1 MTCPLGL
8 AALTVLDTP
17 PVRQVDLAERHGFDT
32 IGLRLLPAAP
42 GTTAYPLHED
52 HTALDMLVRR
62 LEDSPIE
69 VFDLEIIR
77 LDADFDPAAYLG
89 VLEAGARLGAKAV
102 LVGGDDRD
110 RARLIDSYARLAQL
124 CATYRLVASLEFMP
138 WTAVPDATAAAQI
151 VSQADG
157 PARSVLIDA
166 LHVDRSATSLED
178 LAAIPREWLH
188 YAQMCD
194 GSTPAP
200 TDESELIRQ
209 AREERLVPGTGG
221 IALVDIWSTLPAGLP
236 VSVELPNEP
245 LRRAVGTDAWLDRL
259 VAATRETLAQV
270 RAQRRERRADVTNS

>member
-1 MTCPLGL
+1 MTAPLGL
-8 AALTVLDTP
+8 AALTVLDTAP
-17 PVRQVDLAERHGFDT
+17 LQQVDLAEKHGFDT
-32 IGLRLLPAAP
+32 IGIRLLPAAP

-52 HTALDMLVRR
+52 DAALDALIRR
-62 LEDSPIE
+62 LDDSPIE
-69 VFDLEIIR
+69 VFDLEIVR
-77 LDADFDPAAYLG
+77 LGVDFDPKSYVPL
-89 VLEAGARLGAKAV
+89 LEAGARLGAKAV

-110 RARLIDSYARLAQL
+110 RARLTDSYARLAEL
-124 CATYRLVASLEFMP
+124 CAQYGIVASLEFMP
-138 WTAVPDATAAAQI
+138 WTAVPDATTAVEI

-166 LHVDRSATSLED
+166 LHTARSTTTLGD

-194 GSTPAP
+194 GSVPAP
-200 TDESELIRQ
+200 TNDAELVRH

-221 IALVDIWSTLPAGLP
+221 INLTDIWSTLPPDLP

-259 VAATRETLAQV
+259 VTQTRRVL
-270 RAQRRERRADVTNS
+270 DTNRTTSTH

>member
-1 MTCPLGL
+1 MTAPLGL
-8 AALTVLDTP
+8 AALTVLDTAP
-17 PVRQVDLAERHGFDT
+17 LQQVDLAEKHGFDT
-32 IGLRLLPAAP
+32 IGIRLLPAAP

-52 HTALDMLVRR
+52 DAALDALIRR
-62 LEDSPIE
+62 LDDSPIE

-77 LDADFDPAAYLG
+77 LQADFDPKSYVPL
-89 VLEAGARLGAKAV
+89 LEAGARLGAKAV

-110 RARLIDSYARLAQL
+110 RARLTDSYARLAEL
-124 CATYRLVASLEFMP
+124 CAQYGIVASLEFMP
-138 WTAVPDATAAAQI
+138 WTAVPDATTAVEI
-151 VSQADG
+151 VTQADG

-166 LHVDRSATSLED
+166 LHTARSTTTLDD

-194 GSTPAP
+194 GSVPAP
-200 TDESELIRQ
+200 TNDAELVRH

-221 IALVDIWSTLPAGLP
+221 IDLTGIWSTLPTDLP

-259 VAATRETLAQV
+259 VTQTRRVL
-270 RAQRRERRADVTNS
+270 DTNRTTSAH

>member
-1 MTCPLGL
+1 MTAPLGL
-8 AALTVLDTP
+8 AALTVLDTAP
-17 PVRQVDLAERHGFDT
+17 LQQVDLAEKHGFDT
-32 IGLRLLPAAP
+32 IGIRLLPAAP

-52 HTALDMLVRR
+52 DAALDALIRR
-62 LEDSPIE
+62 LDDSPIE

-77 LDADFDPAAYLG
+77 LRADFDPKSYVPL
-89 VLEAGARLGAKAV
+89 LEAGARLGAKAV

-110 RARLIDSYARLAQL
+110 RARLTDSYARLAEL
-124 CATYRLVASLEFMP
+124 CAQYGIVASLEFMP
-138 WTAVPDATAAAQI
+138 WTAVPDATTAVEI

-166 LHVDRSATSLED
+166 LHTARSTTTLDD

-194 GSTPAP
+194 GSVPAP
-200 TDESELIRQ
+200 NNDAELVRH

-221 IALVDIWSTLPAGLP
+221 INLTDIWSTLPPDLP

-259 VAATRETLAQV
+259 VTQTRRVL
-270 RAQRRERRADVTNS
+270 DTNRTTSAH

>member
-1 MTCPLGL
+1 MTAPLGL
-8 AALTVLDTP
+8 AALTVLDTAP
-17 PVRQVDLAERHGFDT
+17 LQQVDLAEKHGFDT
-32 IGLRLLPAAP
+32 IGIRLLPAAP

-52 HTALDMLVRR
+52 DAALDALIRR
-62 LEDSPIE
+62 LDDSPIE

-77 LDADFDPAAYLG
+77 LRADFDPKSYVPL
-89 VLEAGARLGAKAV
+89 LEAGARLGAKAV

-110 RARLIDSYARLAQL
+110 RARLTDSYARLAEL
-124 CATYRLVASLEFMP
+124 CAQYGIVASLEFMP
-138 WTAVPDATAAAQI
+138 WTAVPDATTAVEI

-166 LHVDRSATSLED
+166 LHTARSTTTLDD

-194 GSTPAP
+194 GSVPAP
-200 TDESELIRQ
+200 NNDAELVRH

-221 IALVDIWSTLPAGLP
+221 INLTDIWSTLPPDLP

-259 VAATRETLAQV
+259 VTQTRRVL
-270 RAQRRERRADVTNS
+270 DTNRTTSTH

>member
-1 MTCPLGL
+1 MTAPLGL
-8 AALTVLDTP
+8 AALTVLDTAP
-17 PVRQVDLAERHGFDT
+17 LQQVDLAEKHGFDT
-32 IGLRLLPAAP
+32 IGIRLLPAAP

-52 HTALDMLVRR
+52 DAALDALIRR
-62 LEDSPIE
+62 LDDSPIE

-77 LDADFDPAAYLG
+77 LRADFDPKSYVPL
-89 VLEAGARLGAKAV
+89 LEAGARLGAKAV

-110 RARLIDSYARLAQL
+110 RARLTDSYARLAEL
-124 CATYRLVASLEFMP
+124 CAQYGIVASLEFMP
-138 WTAVPDATAAAQI
+138 WTAVPDATTAVEI

-157 PARSVLIDA
+157 SARSVLIDA
-166 LHVDRSATSLED
+166 LHTARSTTTLDD

-194 GSTPAP
+194 GSVPAP
-200 TDESELIRQ
+200 NNDAELVRH

-221 IALVDIWSTLPAGLP
+221 INLTDIWSTLPPDLP

-259 VAATRETLAQV
+259 VTQTRRVL
-270 RAQRRERRADVTNS
+270 DTNCTTSTH